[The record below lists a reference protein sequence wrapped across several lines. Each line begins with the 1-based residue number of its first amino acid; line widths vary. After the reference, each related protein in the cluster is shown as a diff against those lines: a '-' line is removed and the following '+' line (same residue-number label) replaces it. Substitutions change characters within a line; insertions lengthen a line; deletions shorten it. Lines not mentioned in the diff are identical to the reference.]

1 MIESIL
7 HFLGLCSDGHT
18 HFKISD
24 LFFSMN
30 EVRDKLNYIKYFFI
44 GKKEKTK

>member
-7 HFLGLCSDGHT
+7 HFLGLCSDSHS

-30 EVRDKLNYIKYFFI
+30 EIRDKISYVKYFF
-44 GKKEKTK
+44 KKKQKNN